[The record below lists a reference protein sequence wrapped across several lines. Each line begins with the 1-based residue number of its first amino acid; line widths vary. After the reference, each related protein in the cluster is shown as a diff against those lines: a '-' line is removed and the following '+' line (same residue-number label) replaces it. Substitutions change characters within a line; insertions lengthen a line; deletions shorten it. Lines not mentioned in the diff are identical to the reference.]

1 MAFFAFWPLLQQ
13 VSTLS
18 GKFPS
23 DGGNIHCLGAATMG
37 LVVRSTTNGVIGLLR
52 VRLLAVALRAACE
65 AVGSVG
71 DGFLHLV
78 HGGLLGVRSHLLL
91 SLCCGMRID
100 LCCLGWGAYWW

>member
-1 MAFFAFWPLLQQ
+1 MITKSHGILCLLA
-13 VSTLS
+13 
-18 GKFPS
+18 
-23 DGGNIHCLGAATMG
+23 DCLGAATMG

-91 SLCCGMRID
+91 SLGGEILAAGVRHID
-100 LCCLGWGAYWW
+100 DGIGIQRKTCV